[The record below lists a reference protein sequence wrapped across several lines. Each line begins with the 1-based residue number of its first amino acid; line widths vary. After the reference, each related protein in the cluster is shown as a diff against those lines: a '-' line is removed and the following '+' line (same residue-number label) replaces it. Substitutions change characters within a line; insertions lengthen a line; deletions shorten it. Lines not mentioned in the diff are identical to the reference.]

1 MLHDNKR
8 DSIPRKSINN
18 KYVHTK
24 HKVAKQVKQKHL
36 EVKGEMEKPTIT
48 ARDNSFNNDSV
59 VRQKTVKDRE
69 KPKIQLTYILQ
80 FTFIKQS
87 TQQQQNTNSF
97 KYS

>member
-8 DSIPRKSINN
+8 ASIPRKSINN

-24 HKVAKQVKQKHL
+24 HRVTKQVRQKHL
-36 EVKGEMEKPTIT
+36 EVKVEMEKPTIT
-48 ARDNSFNNDSV
+48 VRDNSFNNDSA
-59 VRQKTVKDRE
+59 VRQKTGKDRE
-69 KPKIQLTYILQ
+69 ESKTQLTYILQ